1 MNSIYDCYNL
11 SNGVRIPCVGYGTY
25 KAADGNGSAVIRMA
39 LEAGYRY
46 FDTASFYQTETYV
59 AQALRDSGIS
69 RSEVFLASKMWKDEM
84 GYAQTKAAFQR
95 TLERLETDYL
105 DLYLIHWPRPDAG
118 YGDWK
123 QLDMDTWRAMEELYE
138 AGKIRAIG
146 LSNFLPQHI
155 ENLLQNG
162 KIAPMVNQIEFHP
175 GHTQEATVRYCQAH
189 GIQVQAWSPMG
200 RTRVLKDPLVQE
212 LAQNHGVSAAQ
223 ICLRYAVQRQIIPL
237 PKASSMERMKQNQD
251 LFSFELTQEEMFRLD
266 TMPPTG
272 WSGQHPDL

>member
-1 MNSIYDCYNL
+1 MNSIYDCYTL

-46 FDTASFYQTETYV
+46 FYTASFYQTETYV
-59 AQALRDSGIS
+59 AQALRDSGVS

>member
-1 MNSIYDCYNL
+1 
-11 SNGVRIPCVGYGTY
+11 
-25 KAADGNGSAVIRMA
+25 
-39 LEAGYRY
+39 
-46 FDTASFYQTETYV
+46 
-59 AQALRDSGIS
+59 
-69 RSEVFLASKMWKDEM
+69 
-84 GYAQTKAAFQR
+84 
-95 TLERLETDYL
+95 
-105 DLYLIHWPRPDAG
+105 
-118 YGDWK
+118 
-123 QLDMDTWRAMEELYE
+123 
-138 AGKIRAIG
+138 
-146 LSNFLPQHI
+146 
-155 ENLLQNG
+155 
-162 KIAPMVNQIEFHP
+162 MVNQIEFHP